1 MASGMEEDQPAWAAD
16 VETYVS
22 VDRASAVSDEDRDE
36 AAGRIVQL
44 LVSGALTF
52 LDLLRGM
59 ETCLVTTDEPRRARG
74 VLLLAECVAGYAGDD
89 ETVAGGARPLPGGAA
104 SLLSQYFASKLED
117 FAVLRAALA
126 GCTAL
131 LRATA
136 TVDGA
141 PGRSAPAV
149 SHDNATEMADRFFDA
164 VHVPS
169 LVQAD
174 RQRSYQFLLALVSHP
189 AAAADGPP
197 LGSAS
202 PAEQIESVVAACD
215 GEKDPRNV
223 LLLCE
228 LWTALPRAFCGFDGR
243 ERSVATIAKTAAADV
258 EQKVAK
264 RRAAF
269 ASAAE
274 ELYDVVAAYFPV
286 SFRPPP
292 GDSVRVTREQ
302 LAATLRGAM
311 CASGDFAPWAVPHV
325 LESLAP
331 DKKPQTL
338 DDALATLMACGAAFG
353 TRGMSPH
360 VRNVWSRLRNLL
372 LHPPA
377 GPELTAEGTARWA
390 TRAFAS
396 EWGGAE
402 LVALALA
409 DPCLKDAAQALRGEG
424 GDAMEV
430 DGTGNGGGGC
440 CGGSGEREGRVEGGS
455 GGGCCG
461 GSGDGAAEGA
471 AAAAA
476 DVTRRGHALVA
487 GAGRIIG
494 AIAAAG
500 PEPAAAA
507 MSLGLAPLLDA
518 AGLGP
523 AGETARARPGAG
535 PLGLVLATPAACG
548 ALDGALGGA
557 NAPSDASPVAVLGD
571 VGARL
576 VGLFAAA
583 AAKRIE
589 GTSAL
594 RVEEEKKPEP
604 GAAANEKEAEEEE
617 EGSQDNGGILG
628 VAGLR
633 TLLSFPAGTGLPGED
648 GARAALNALVDAS
661 LEPDASAVDADLDPR
676 TDLRVRAGE
685 ALAAAAASKVDLAV
699 AAATVKTAV
708 PRLCAACDGDAA
720 SLALIALAR
729 VSAASADARRVAV
742 TTLWSRLGGA
752 RRPDP
757 VWTKPLW
764 KDFVDAM
771 AGSVPK
777 TASSGSGSVL
787 GMLQSV
793 ALDPSTAAG
802 GGEEDAA
809 ARDIA
814 ATMRSE
820 TALGTGNDADACRLI
835 RAATAA
841 LGDVHQVGVLAD
853 AAGEIMSGGPCFR
866 AACAAVAGLRVSPG
880 KSTDFP
886 NCENLVRRLVSR
898 AVLPG
903 GDEDDARS
911 ATEALSS
918 LIHKLGASGA
928 LGPRSGLTAAVDAG
942 LTGSLHAA
950 AGVAA
955 VGATLRA
962 LAARADPAAAE
973 LAADLVAA
981 LSSPSREAAAGA
993 ARAFGV
999 AMSPGGGGPGL
1010 TRECHGSEKK
1020 LFRQRFFTQT
1030 VPAVMAAI
1038 EPSSRSGHATTNP
1051 DHRPAHLSALVQ
1063 LARHAPISAVLQSGD
1078 SILPVLAEA
1087 INALAD
1093 QSTPFAD
1100 KDALAGGITM
1110 TAAFL
1115 SDPRGRDTL
1124 ALHAEEHAG
1133 AIIGA
1138 LCRIGSSAARK
1149 PLGSLAGSPTLSLVV
1164 RETALDA
1171 LVAATSLPFS
1181 VVYPHRKAV
1190 ERASVAALDD
1200 PKRVVRFAA
1209 ARCREAWLLLGK
1221 QT

>member
-1 MASGMEEDQPAWAAD
+1 MASSMEEDQPAWIAD
-16 VETYVS
+16 VEAYVS
-22 VDRASAVSDEDRDE
+22 VDRAVSDEVRSD

-44 LVSGALTF
+44 LVTGALTF

-59 ETCLVTTDEPRRARG
+59 ETCLVTTDDARRARG
-74 VLLLAECVAGYAGDD
+74 VLLLAETVAGYAGDD
-89 ETVAGGARPLPGGAA
+89 ETVGAGARPLPGGAA

-126 GCTAL
+126 GCIAL

-141 PGRSAPAV
+141 PGLSTPAV
-149 SHDNATEMADRFFDA
+149 SHASATEMADRFFDA

-174 RQRSYQFLLALVSHP
+174 RQRGYQFLLALVSHP
-189 AAAADGPP
+189 ETAAVGPP
-197 LGSAS
+197 LGSMN

-228 LWTALPRAFCGFDGR
+228 LWTALPRAFCGDAG
-243 ERSVATIAKTAAADV
+243 SDADADDV
-258 EQKVAK
+258 KK
-264 RRAAF
+264 RREAF

-292 GDSVRVTREQ
+292 GDSIRVTREQ

-338 DDALATLMACGAAFG
+338 DDALATLIACGRAFG
-353 TRGMSPH
+353 THGMGPH
-360 VRNVWSRLRNLL
+360 VRNVWSCLRNLL

-402 LVALALA
+402 LVDLALS

-424 GDAMEV
+424 ADAMHV
-430 DGTGNGGGGC
+430 DSGENDGGGCCGGSGEHEHGEGGEGGGGGC
-440 CGGSGEREGRVEGGS
+440 CGGSGG
-455 GGGCCG
+455 
-461 GSGDGAAEGA
+461 GAAEGA
-471 AAAAA
+471 SATAA

-500 PEPAAAA
+500 PKPAAAA

-518 AGLGP
+518 AGVGP
-523 AGETARARPGAG
+523 GGETSDVGPGVG

-548 ALDGALGGA
+548 ALDGALAGA
-557 NAPSDASPVAVLGD
+557 DAPDGPVAVLGD

-583 AAKRIE
+583 AAKEIE

-594 RVEEEKKPEP
+594 RVGEETEEPEEERR
-604 GAAANEKEAEEEE
+604 
-617 EGSQDNGGILG
+617 DNGGILG

-633 TLLSFPAGTGLPGED
+633 TLLSFPAGTGLIGED
-648 GARAALNALVDAS
+648 GTRAALNALVDAS
-661 LEPDASAVDADLDPR
+661 LEHDPATVDPDDDLDPEA
-676 TDLRVRAGE
+676 DLRRRAGE
-685 ALAAAAASKVDLAV
+685 ALAAAASSKSDRAV
-699 AAATVKTAV
+699 AAATVHTAV
-708 PRLCAACDGDAA
+708 PRLCAACDGASA
-720 SLALIALAR
+720 SLALAALAR
-729 VSAASADARRVAV
+729 VSAAAGDARRTAV
-742 TTLWSRLGGA
+742 TTLWSRVGGGS
-752 RRPDP
+752 RSDP
-757 VWTKPLW
+757 VWTKPIW

-771 AGSVPK
+771 AGPSTTTSSSVP
-777 TASSGSGSVL
+777 
-787 GMLQSV
+787 GMLQSA
-793 ALDPSTAAG
+793 ALDPVTATATG
-802 GGEEDAA
+802 DEDDAV
-809 ARDIA
+809 RDVA
-814 ATMRSE
+814 ATMRGES
-820 TALGTGNDADACRLI
+820 APGARNDADACRLI

-841 LGDVHQVGVLAD
+841 LGDSHQVKVLTD
-853 AAGEIMSGGPCFR
+853 VTGEIVGGAASFR
-866 AACAAVAGLRVSPG
+866 AACAAIVGLRVSPG
-880 KSTDFP
+880 KSGDFP
-886 NCENLVRRLVSR
+886 NCEDLLRTLVGR
-898 AVLPG
+898 AVGG
-903 GDEDDARS
+903 GDVDDARA

-918 LIHKLGASGA
+918 LVHKLGTSGS
-928 LGPRSGLTAAVDAG
+928 LGERSGLTVAKDAG
-942 LTGSLHAA
+942 LMGSLHSA

-955 VGATLRA
+955 VGAMLRA
-962 LAARADPAAAE
+962 LAARMDPATAD
-973 LAADLVAA
+973 LAADIVAQ
-981 LSSPSREAAAGA
+981 LSSSSREVAAGA
-993 ARAFGV
+993 ARTFGV

-1010 TRECHGSEKK
+1010 TRACHGSEKK

-1030 VPAVMAAI
+1030 MPAVMAVLR
-1038 EPSSRSGHATTNP
+1038 PSARPGETSVNP
-1051 DHRPAHLSALVQ
+1051 DHRRAHLSALVH
-1063 LARHAPISAVLQSGD
+1063 LARHAPVSAVLQSGD
-1078 SILPVLAEA
+1078 SVLPVLAEA

-1100 KDALAGGITM
+1100 KDALAGGIVL

-1138 LCRIGSSAARK
+1138 LCRMGSAGAGWRRLK
-1149 PLGSLAGSPTLSLVV
+1149 PNSPPAVPMDV

-1181 VVYPHRKAV
+1181 AVYPQRKAV

-1200 PKRVVRFAA
+1200 PKRRVRFAA
-1209 ARCREAWLLLGK
+1209 GRCREVWLALGT

>member
-440 CGGSGEREGRVEGGS
+440 CGGSGEREGR
-455 GGGCCG
+455 
-461 GSGDGAAEGA
+461 
-471 AAAAA
+471 
-476 DVTRRGHALVA
+476 R
-487 GAGRIIG
+487 GRIRRRVLRRD
-494 AIAAAG
+494 
-500 PEPAAAA
+500 PE
-507 MSLGLAPLLDA
+507 
-518 AGLGP
+518 
-523 AGETARARPGAG
+523 RAR
-535 PLGLVLATPAACG
+535 
-548 ALDGALGGA
+548 
-557 NAPSDASPVAVLGD
+557 
-571 VGARL
+571 R
-576 VGLFAAA
+576 
-583 AAKRIE
+583 R
-589 GTSAL
+589 
-594 RVEEEKKPEP
+594 
-604 GAAANEKEAEEEE
+604 
-617 EGSQDNGGILG
+617 
-628 VAGLR
+628 
-633 TLLSFPAGTGLPGED
+633 
-648 GARAALNALVDAS
+648 
-661 LEPDASAVDADLDPR
+661 
-676 TDLRVRAGE
+676 
-685 ALAAAAASKVDLAV
+685 
-699 AAATVKTAV
+699 
-708 PRLCAACDGDAA
+708 
-720 SLALIALAR
+720 
-729 VSAASADARRVAV
+729 ARR
-742 TTLWSRLGGA
+742 
-752 RRPDP
+752 RR
-757 VWTKPLW
+757 
-764 KDFVDAM
+764 
-771 AGSVPK
+771 
-777 TASSGSGSVL
+777 
-787 GMLQSV
+787 
-793 ALDPSTAAG
+793 
-802 GGEEDAA
+802 
-809 ARDIA
+809 
-814 ATMRSE
+814 
-820 TALGTGNDADACRLI
+820 
-835 RAATAA
+835 
-841 LGDVHQVGVLAD
+841 
-853 AAGEIMSGGPCFR
+853 
-866 AACAAVAGLRVSPG
+866 
-880 KSTDFP
+880 
-886 NCENLVRRLVSR
+886 RRR
-898 AVLPG
+898 
-903 GDEDDARS
+903 
-911 ATEALSS
+911 T
-918 LIHKLGASGA
+918 
-928 LGPRSGLTAAVDAG
+928 
-942 LTGSLHAA
+942 
-950 AGVAA
+950 
-955 VGATLRA
+955 
-962 LAARADPAAAE
+962 
-973 LAADLVAA
+973 
-981 LSSPSREAAAGA
+981 
-993 ARAFGV
+993 
-999 AMSPGGGGPGL
+999 
-1010 TRECHGSEKK
+1010 
-1020 LFRQRFFTQT
+1020 
-1030 VPAVMAAI
+1030 
-1038 EPSSRSGHATTNP
+1038 
-1051 DHRPAHLSALVQ
+1051 
-1063 LARHAPISAVLQSGD
+1063 
-1078 SILPVLAEA
+1078 
-1087 INALAD
+1087 
-1093 QSTPFAD
+1093 
-1100 KDALAGGITM
+1100 
-1110 TAAFL
+1110 
-1115 SDPRGRDTL
+1115 
-1124 ALHAEEHAG
+1124 
-1133 AIIGA
+1133 
-1138 LCRIGSSAARK
+1138 
-1149 PLGSLAGSPTLSLVV
+1149 
-1164 RETALDA
+1164 
-1171 LVAATSLPFS
+1171 
-1181 VVYPHRKAV
+1181 
-1190 ERASVAALDD
+1190 
-1200 PKRVVRFAA
+1200 
-1209 ARCREAWLLLGK
+1209 
-1221 QT
+1221 